1 MPLKKYF
8 LVILAVFLFDSG
20 VASAA
25 VVDFQF
31 AGTVT
36 YGGSLA
42 AIGSQI
48 TGTFSYDTDTLPSST
63 AAGYASYAFTAPF
76 GFSASVD
83 GHTVVTNNMNVS
95 IWDNFGGNAE
105 DMVFISGYPATVDG
119 TYYPNGTFGFRL
131 ASAPGNTN
139 ILTSTALPTSFNVAA
154 FNAGPTLNYGWLQS
168 DGAPG
173 GTLLQFSIDSV
184 VVPLPP
190 AFIMMASGML
200 AIGGM
205 FWRSSKRA

>member
-31 AGTVT
+31 TGTVT
-36 YGGSLA
+36 YGGSLSA
-42 AIGSQI
+42 TGSQI

-63 AAGYASYAFTAPF
+63 AAGYASYWLTVPF
-76 GFSASVD
+76 GLSASVN
-83 GHTVVTNNMNVS
+83 GHTVVADNMNIS

-105 DMVFISGYPATVDG
+105 DIVNISGYPATVDG
-119 TYYPNGTFGFRL
+119 TTYPNGSFGFQL
-131 ASAPGNTN
+131 ASAPGNTGV
-139 ILTSTALPTSFNVAA
+139 LASTALPTSFNVATFDA
-154 FNAGPTLNYGWLQS
+154 VSNLNYGWLQS

-173 GTLLQFSIDSV
+173 GMLLQFSIDSV
-184 VVPLPP
+184 VVPIPP
-190 AFIMMASGML
+190 AFVMMASGML